1 MTTILDLV
9 SGIESIPEDSDIL
22 VWRKDTWGNWGQHD
36 NLYVFVI
43 DLDSLTSTPIYKL
56 VTTKVKNEDSRKNI
70 HRYTYT
76 KLSELKKLENVIFK
90 VVSDYASSSKRT
102 ITVTY
107 IDSNFKELKT
117 ETSLRD
123 NKGYF
128 DVVYING
135 KKLRVSRDQIEW
147 IE

>member
-43 DLDSLTSTPIYKL
+43 DLNSLTSTPIYKL